1 VTPIQGHGEKIMAES
16 FHRITQ
22 SLRRDSGL
30 TSTTAAFV
38 GISLLIAWGLWAF
51 KARVTR
57 YESSDSARLEVSTSA
72 YPVQAN
78 ITGEMKTSYLVLGRE
93 VHVGDVVAELDSST
107 QSLNLEEER
116 ARWASFGPQIAALRA
131 QMESERAGS
140 GDEKNV
146 LSVAKQQAAAQI
158 SQAEAQAD
166 QAETEARRAESLRAA
181 GVIAAAEAER
191 TAADARSK
199 RSAANA
205 IQLAAQQLEPQL
217 NVRQRDREVRLRK
230 LLEDESKLQA
240 ERATSEAAIRKLQHD
255 VEYRRIRA
263 PISGRFAECATLPP
277 GSHITEGQQLG
288 VILPAGAVEIVA
300 EFSPSAA
307 MGKIHRGQNATL
319 RLDGFPWAQYG
330 TVSARVSRVATEIR
344 DGKVRVELAVTGVSR
359 SAMSLQHGAP
369 GKVEIETE
377 TTSPAALLFRSAGAL
392 VGAQ

>member
-1 VTPIQGHGEKIMAES
+1 MAEN

-38 GISLLIAWGLWAF
+38 GVSLLIAWGVWAF

-57 YESSDSARLEVSTSA
+57 YESSDAARLEVSTSA

-78 ITGEMKTSYLVLGRE
+78 ITGEMKSSYLVLGRE
-93 VHVGDVVAELDSST
+93 VHAGDVLAELDSST
-107 QSLNLEEER
+107 ETLNLDEER
-116 ARWASFGPQIAALRA
+116 SRWASFGPEIAALRA
-131 QMESERAGS
+131 RMESEQAGS

-146 LSVAKQQAAAQI
+146 LSVAKQQAMAQI
-158 SQAEAQAD
+158 SQAEAQAQ

-181 GVIAAAEAER
+181 GIIATSEAER

-199 RSAANA
+199 RAAANA
-205 IQLAAQQLEPQL
+205 LKLAALQLEPQL
-217 NVRQRDREVRLRK
+217 RVRQRDREVRLNQ
-230 LLEDESKLQA
+230 LLQEQSKLEA
-240 ERATSEAAIRKLQHD
+240 ERATSEAAIRKLEHA

-263 PISGRFAECATLPP
+263 PISGRLAECATLRP
-277 GSHITEGQQLG
+277 GSHIAEGQQLG
-288 VILPAGAVEIVA
+288 VILPAGAVEIIA

-307 MGKIHRGQNATL
+307 MGKIHRGQPATL

-330 TVSARVSRVATEIR
+330 TVPARVSQVASEIR
-344 DGKVRVELAVTGVSR
+344 DGKVRVELAVTGSPN
-359 SAMSLQHGAP
+359 SALSLQHGAP

-377 TTSPAALLFRSAGAL
+377 ITSPAALLFRSAGAL